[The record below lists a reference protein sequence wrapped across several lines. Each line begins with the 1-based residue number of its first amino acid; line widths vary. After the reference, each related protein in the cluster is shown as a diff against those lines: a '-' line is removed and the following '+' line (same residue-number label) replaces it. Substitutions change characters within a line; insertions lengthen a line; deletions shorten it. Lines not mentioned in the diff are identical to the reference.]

1 MRIFWDRDHDQPS
14 KTETHNIKQLK
25 TRIFWDGDH
34 AGRPGKTKR
43 AKLSNLKR
51 VFCGAVTIIKQFRR
65 RFSAFDLG
73 W

>member
-1 MRIFWDRDHDQPS
+1 MRIFWDGDHDQPS

-34 AGRPGKTKR
+34 AGRPGKNETREIKQLETR
-43 AKLSNLKR
+43 I
-51 VFCGAVTIIKQFRR
+51 FGAVTIIKQFRR